1 MTTQPVIA
9 VKEPSAHVRR
19 YVKDLLERAPAYQAL
34 APGDKRALAQD
45 LVKVMG
51 FLSQTGG
58 PLPGEPVLAA
68 AQADSPTT
76 STSSTDTT
84 GIVSDVQQKQKLVGS
99 DFKASAA
106 TAAASTFKTLV
117 EAVDF
122 PKFVSGLIEGVYTS
136 IVQSTIKQM
145 KEFQRFIEAVSKS
158 VDQFA
163 KDHITQGQASNFL
176 QSAFPSALQTDD
188 SSGQLKYA
196 DGLDDA
202 DKPDLKSY
210 LNMKDDADLEDEDGQ
225 QKILYAAQLKM
236 AAQRQHQLT
245 TMLLMGL
252 QRIVVTDG
260 EIKASVQFDVKGKDF
275 AQRDSYTSAYDAR
288 TQSDSDSSFWGTS
301 SNVDTKVSTSFAD
314 VKDKSTAEVEAKAKL
329 AGSVTVR
336 FKSETFPLEKLAPS
350 SDIDI
355 LQAKAGG

>member
-1 MTTQPVIA
+1 MTTQAEQPTIA
-9 VKEPSAHVRR
+9 VKEPAAHVRR
-19 YVKDLLERAPAYQAL
+19 YVKDLLESAPAYQAL
-34 APGDKRALAQD
+34 APHDKRALAQD

-51 FLSQTGG
+51 FLDQSGG
-58 PLPGEPVLAA
+58 PLPGQPILAA
-68 AQADSPTT
+68 AQADN
-76 STSSTDTT
+76 TDTP
-84 GIVSDVQQKQKLVGS
+84 GNVADVQAKQKLVGN
-99 DFKASAA
+99 DFKAGGAQAA
-106 TAAASTFKTLV
+106 GQAFTTLAN
-117 EAVDF
+117 AVDF
-122 PKFVSGLIEGVYTS
+122 PKFVSNLIEGVYTS

-145 KEFQRFIEAVSKS
+145 KAFQSFMEAASKS

-188 SSGQLKYA
+188 STGQLKYA
-196 DGLDDA
+196 DGLDDSQ
-202 DKPDLKSY
+202 KPDLKGY
-210 LNMKDDADLEDEDGQ
+210 LGMKDDADLEDEDGQ

-260 EIKASVQFDVKGKDF
+260 EIKASVQFDVKSKDF
-275 AQRDSYTSAYDAR
+275 AQRDSYTSAYDAK
-288 TQSDSDSSFWGTS
+288 THSDSDGSFWGTS
-301 SNVDTKVSTSFAD
+301 SNVNTSVSTEFAD
-314 VKDKSTAEVEAKAKL
+314 VKDKSTSEIEAKAKL

-350 SDIDI
+350 ADVDI